1 MDITSLSLASG
12 IAQSGIMKDV
22 GTALLAKSIDQTQVT
37 ADNLTKMI
45 DSASL
50 ERSVNP
56 HLGGNIDLFA

>member
-1 MDITSLSLASG
+1 MDITTLSTG
-12 IAQSGIMKDV
+12 IAQSGIMRDV
-22 GTALLAKSIDQTQVT
+22 GTALLAKSIDQSEVV

-56 HLGGNIDLFA
+56 HLGANIDLFV